1 MKTVEPVSCILCH
14 CKKTKPY
21 EQMCTSACEYL
32 AMSEWAKSVWLE
44 TKPSLP
50 IVSHTDFCYST
61 TATLF
66 STKWGIKRYHAD
78 ILWYLQYEKVFFQK
92 HLIPLCSFGSSLCG
106 KKLSSE
112 LFPLWL
118 VVFVA
123 RVQGEIQVRYT
134 KRAPVLQAWGD
145 ILQLNLLPHLSWST
159 LFGIHYA
166 DINQPFF
173 SVYMIKDGILRLSV
187 RTKIIKPHI

>member
-1 MKTVEPVSCILCH
+1 MKNPGDIMKIVEPVSCILCH

-21 EQMCTSACEYL
+21 EQMCPSACEYV

-123 RVQGEIQVRYT
+123 RLQGEIQVRYT
-134 KRAPVLQAWGD
+134 KSTSAAGMKWHSSTQPPPSLVLVNVVWD
-145 ILQLNLLPHLSWST
+145 PLCWH
-159 LFGIHYA
+159 
-166 DINQPFF
+166 
-173 SVYMIKDGILRLSV
+173 
-187 RTKIIKPHI
+187 